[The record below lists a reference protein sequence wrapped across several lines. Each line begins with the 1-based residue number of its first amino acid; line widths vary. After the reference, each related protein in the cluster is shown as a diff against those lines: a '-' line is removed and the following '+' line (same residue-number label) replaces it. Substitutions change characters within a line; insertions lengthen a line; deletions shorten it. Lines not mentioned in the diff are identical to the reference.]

1 MHNGRRRGLLTY
13 SNTIA
18 TLALCIALGGTSYAA
33 VNISGEQIRDGS
45 VTSRDLRNGGVRE
58 ADLGR
63 GSVSGKKVRDFSLLA
78 RDFKAG
84 ELPTGTAGERGIPG
98 AQGADGAPGPAGPPG
113 PEGPAGA
120 PGAAGAAGPA
130 GPAGEVGPAG
140 PAGPAGPQGP
150 PGIAHLVRRKLNITF
165 TATETAM
172 NKTAAAMCASDEK
185 VLGGGYDLPSTTNSN
200 TNSLVYQVESSGPAD
215 ASGQPIMDA
224 PWDARGWALEVHRS
238 SQTGGTVRVHV
249 ICSEIG

>member
-58 ADLGR
+58 SDLGR

-98 AQGADGAPGPAGPPG
+98 AQGADGAQLPVLARRRGS
-113 PEGPAGA
+113 
-120 PGAAGAAGPA
+120 
-130 GPAGEVGPAG
+130 
-140 PAGPAGPQGP
+140 
-150 PGIAHLVRRKLNITF
+150 RKLDQRRQGGRDGAF
-165 TATETAM
+165 EPRSHRAAHQRCR
-172 NKTAAAMCASDEK
+172 KT
-185 VLGGGYDLPSTTNSN
+185 
-200 TNSLVYQVESSGPAD
+200 
-215 ASGQPIMDA
+215 
-224 PWDARGWALEVHRS
+224 
-238 SQTGGTVRVHV
+238 
-249 ICSEIG
+249 